1 MLIQHSL
8 QMRAVTCPPFSE
20 LAHPVSSVTNGRSE
34 ARQQVQ
40 TIAVVGAVHGISHFY
55 QLVLPALYPWL
66 MRDFGLGFTEVGAA
80 MTTFFVVS
88 GLGQAMAGILVDR
101 YGARRVLMVGLALL
115 GTATLVLAA
124 AASYGGLLLAGA
136 LAGMGNAVFHP
147 ADFSLLNHRVSASR
161 LTHAF
166 SIHGV
171 SGGIGWAAAP
181 LTMAVLATHGHWQTA
196 ALGASLVALVGILL
210 LALAEPGNEAQLA
223 SPVEAAGKR
232 AGTLDFLQVPAV
244 WLCFAFFALTA
255 MALGALQNYLPAA
268 GGHLFGLPAAGAA
281 LALTAYMLGNA
292 AGTLTGGFVAAGK
305 VSRDGLVAA
314 MLGLAALLAAVVAT
328 GWVPGWSVAP
338 LLGLIGFASGMAGPS
353 RDLMVRHAATARFG
367 KAAYGRIYGF
377 VYSGLDTGMAL
388 APLAFGPLMDQGV
401 YVAPL
406 IGVAVLQTGA
416 ALTALTIGKSV
427 PQERR

>member
-1 MLIQHSL
+1 LK
-8 QMRAVTCPPFSE
+8 
-20 LAHPVSSVTNGRSE
+20 SVTNSRVE

-40 TIAVVGAVHGISHFY
+40 TIAVVGVVHGISHFY

-66 MRDFGLGFTEVGAA
+66 MRDFDLSFTQVGVA

-88 GLGQAMAGILVDR
+88 GFGQSMAGILVDR
-101 YGARRVLMVGLALL
+101 YGAPRVLMAGLALL
-115 GTATLVLAA
+115 GVATLVLAA
-124 AASYGGLLLAGA
+124 SASYSGLILAGA

-161 LTHAF
+161 LSHAF
-166 SIHGV
+166 SIHGL
-171 SGGIGWAAAP
+171 SGSIGWATAP
-181 LTMAVLATHGHWQTA
+181 LTMALLANHGNWQTA
-196 ALGASLVALVGILL
+196 ALGASFVAVVGILL
-210 LALAEPGNEAQLA
+210 LLFIKPGNEAHVA
-223 SPVEAAGKR
+223 SAGEATGKVV
-232 AGTLDFLQVPAV
+232 GTLDFLKVPAV
-244 WLCFAFFALTA
+244 WLCFGFFALTA

-268 GGHLFGLPAAGAA
+268 GSHLFGLPAAGAA

-292 AGTLTGGFVAAGK
+292 AGTLTGGFVAAGE
-305 VSRDGLVAA
+305 VSRDGIVAA

-328 GWVPGWSVAP
+328 GWVPVWSVAP

-377 VYSGLDTGMAL
+377 VYSGLDVGMAM
-388 APLAFGPLMDQGV
+388 APLAFGPLMDKRLF
-401 YVAPL
+401 VAPL

-416 ALTALTIGKSV
+416 ALTALSIGKAV
-427 PQERR
+427 PKK